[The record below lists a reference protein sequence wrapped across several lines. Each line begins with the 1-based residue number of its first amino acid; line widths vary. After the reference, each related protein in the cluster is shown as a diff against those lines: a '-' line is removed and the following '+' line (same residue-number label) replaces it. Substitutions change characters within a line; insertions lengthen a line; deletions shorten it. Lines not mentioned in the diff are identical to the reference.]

1 MLSLRPITLPL
12 SKLSYFPLSPNPFVV
27 TLSVSLICKNKNK
40 NKKAHLRWVFVMQ
53 WIFVLHDYFRNF
65 FLIQLGLTFR
75 IYCRIFNAIDRMIR
89 IRTQQNN
96 TYDFNR
102 KGLLEMDG
110 KKKHL
115 RPVIPSHKT
124 LSQ

>member
-1 MLSLRPITLPL
+1 
-12 SKLSYFPLSPNPFVV
+12 
-27 TLSVSLICKNKNK
+27 
-40 NKKAHLRWVFVMQ
+40 MQ
-53 WIFVLHDYFRNF
+53 WIIVLFLHDYFRNF

-115 RPVIPSHKT
+115 RPVIPPRKT